1 MLARPLQGA
10 LRYTGGLAN
19 QDSAVKPLRP
29 LLLLLPALLLTA
41 CASYLTE
48 VQPVAGKD
56 RYRVSYNAGYHA
68 MSWVDVKNK
77 ARDRA
82 KAFCAEQGRRMIDPE
97 TYSNGATGLGAK
109 EATLVFTCE
118 P

>member
-1 MLARPLQGA
+1 M
-10 LRYTGGLAN
+10 
-19 QDSAVKPLRP
+19 KPLRP

-41 CASYLTE
+41 CASYMTE

-56 RYRVSYNAGYHA
+56 RYRVSYNAGIHA

-77 ARDRA
+77 TRERA
-82 KAFCAEQGRRMIDPE
+82 QAFCAEHGRRMVNPE
-97 TYSNGATGLGAK
+97 TYSNGATGLSAK

-118 P
+118 LPPTPSKQ